1 MNSKLYKNEDCSFM
15 VKNDILYFSLSF
27 ENLNDLKNCNDYMF
41 IKLEDIKQ
49 LTKSEQEIIN
59 NMLKMINKGE

>member
-27 ENLNDLKNCNDYMF
+27 ENLNELKNCNDYMF

-59 NMLKMINKGE
+59 NMLKMIDKGE